1 MKTLLQLLAVWFIAD
16 AVHYLWIAVR
26 QRRWERK
33 IQRDVAG
40 VREGALAYTC
50 GAGPVA
56 VLWVH
61 GFADTPTT
69 FQRMASRLSA
79 SGTFTCRAMRLPGA
93 GEPTAQT
100 AKITLADWRAAV
112 AREIAELRQ
121 NHEQIWLIGHSLGG
135 ALALNAALR
144 SPADVTGVVALSPLI
159 QVSRRRSPI
168 LPPHVWFRLA
178 NASFPFS
185 KTFESCFKVN
195 AVAADDTH
203 YTYIRD
209 RFIPFATYRNLF
221 ALIKELQPRAAE
233 MRVPVLA
240 LLAVEDRVVDTPAAQ
255 KWFADVTSPKQ
266 VRLLPDVAHELPLE
280 NGWEKTSD
288 EIAAFILKKGC

>member
-1 MKTLLQLLAVWFIAD
+1 MKTLLQLLAVWFVAD
-16 AVHYLWIAVR
+16 ATHFLWIAIR
-26 QRRWERK
+26 ARRWERK
-33 IQRDVAG
+33 IRRDASG
-40 VREGALAYTC
+40 IREGALAYTC

-61 GFADTPTT
+61 GFADTPAT
-69 FQRMASRLSA
+69 FQRMVSRLAA
-79 SGTFTCRAMRLPGA
+79 SGPFTCRAMRLPGA
-93 GEPTAQT
+93 GETTEQT

-112 AREIAELRQ
+112 SREITDLRRDHAQ
-121 NHEQIWLIGHSLGG
+121 VWLIGHSLGG
-135 ALALNAALR
+135 ALVLDAALQ
-144 SPADVTGVVALSPLI
+144 SPSEVAGVVALAPLI

-195 AVAADDTH
+195 AVAADDINF
-203 YTYIRD
+203 TYIRD

-240 LLAVEDRVVDTPAAQ
+240 LLAAEDRVVDTPAAQ
-255 KWFADVTSPKQ
+255 NWLAGVTSPKQ

-280 NGWEKTSD
+280 TGWEKLTD
-288 EIAAFILKKGC
+288 EIAAFILKCKR